1 MSRFHTIFLPRPLVN
16 LWMYRIESI
25 QALMALM
32 MMKLERWFTDVQCPI
47 TVKRFWQG
55 LPIKEFLSQAF
66 VTRRIQ

>member
-1 MSRFHTIFLPRPLVN
+1 
-16 LWMYRIESI
+16 MYRIESI

-47 TVKRFWQG
+47 IITVERFLQG